1 VRIFGLTGGIASG
14 KSTVA
19 RMLVERGV
27 PMVDADV
34 LAREA
39 VLPGTPAARAI
50 RETFGPG
57 VFGPDG
63 ALDRKA
69 LGALVFADASL
80 RARLNAIVHPAVSE
94 LARQR
99 FAEHAARGA
108 TLIGYEVPLLFE
120 NGLDALFQPAVLV
133 AVDEAT
139 QVSRLM
145 ARDGSTEEE
154 ARQRIGAQWP
164 LAKKLERAKVV
175 LWNDGTSVELATKVD
190 ALIAELRAPG

>member
-1 VRIFGLTGGIASG
+1 MRIFGLTGGIASG